1 MIPKNIFQTN
11 RSQEYVDNN
20 QILKRAQ
27 TTWKNQKGFRYYFF
41 DDNQMK
47 RFMLDHFDE
56 RVNEAFDLCPMMI
69 MKADL
74 WRYCVIYI
82 HGGIYADSDTIRKKS
97 MTEFVNH
104 DVDLVI
110 FGEDNKL
117 NQQCFCQWIFA
128 APVNSPILK
137 AIIDECVTRILNTHK
152 FKGLNTVLN
161 TTGPS
166 MFTNIIEN
174 YLKNRGFVV
183 YTDKEDYAWKLTP
196 NKHVFVYPHE
206 YADGILTSHL
216 YSGQWD
222 DGWVARV
229 LRLPSI
235 TG

>member
-20 QILKRAQ
+20 QILKSAQ
-27 TTWKNQKGFRYYFF
+27 TTWKIQKGFRYYFF

-47 RFMLDHFDE
+47 QFMLDHFDE
-56 RVNEAFDLCPMMI
+56 RVNEAFDLCPMMV

-137 AIIDECVTRILNTHK
+137 AIIDECVTRILNTHE
-152 FKGLNTVLN
+152 FKGLNTILN

-174 YLKNRGFVV
+174 YLKNRGFVL
-183 YTDKEDYAWKLTP
+183 YAHKEDYAWKLTP

-206 YADGILTSHL
+206 YVDGILTSHL